1 MQTDWGARILSD
13 RSTLYDPL
21 SYHYGSVWPLFTG
34 WSSVAAYRYG
44 RPHVG
49 YTALMSNALLTWAG
63 ALGYV
68 TELLSGDF
76 ATAFGRSSHHQVW
89 SEAMVVAPVLKG
101 LLGIDADEAAG
112 TLQFAPAL
120 PATWD
125 RVDVTNVAMGATKYD
140 LTFVRAPGTATA
152 RITPHAPPDGSGH
165 PHRILVMAAFP
176 VDARIRRVAVNG
188 VARAAQTDRVGD
200 EQRAHVTIDR
210 ESGPTEVIFTL
221 DDEGTDV
228 EAEPVDPTPG
238 ASNEGLRLLRAWADA
253 RALHMTVEGL
263 GGRSYV
269 VRVRSSHRVNAVAGA
284 KVLPSSGNIQ
294 RLEIAFDGTGYVRR
308 DITVPLS
315 PRLP

>member
-1 MQTDWGARILSD
+1 
-13 RSTLYDPL
+13 
-21 SYHYGSVWPLFTG
+21 
-34 WSSVAAYRYG
+34 
-44 RPHVG
+44 
-49 YTALMSNALLTWAG
+49 
-63 ALGYV
+63 
-68 TELLSGDF
+68 
-76 ATAFGRSSHHQVW
+76 
-89 SEAMVVAPVLKG
+89 
-101 LLGIDADEAAG
+101 
-112 TLQFAPAL
+112 
-120 PATWD
+120 
-125 RVDVTNVAMGATKYD
+125 
-140 LTFVRAPGTATA
+140 
-152 RITPHAPPDGSGH
+152 
-165 PHRILVMAAFP
+165 

-210 ESGPTEVIFTL
+210 ESGPTEVIFTM

-269 VRVRSSHRVNAVAGA
+269 VRVRSSHRVNAVAGV
-284 KVLPSSGNIQ
+284 KVLPASGNIQ
-294 RLEIAFDGTGYVRR
+294 RLELAFDGTGYVRR